1 MTKKVFL
8 TGGTGFIG
16 ANVVRHLVDRGH
28 EVVCLTRKSSPGLC
42 LEGLPVTLVQADLND
57 AEGLARAMDG
67 CEDVYHL
74 AGVFD
79 ASPQGRELM
88 HSVHVDGTRQLCEA
102 SLQVGARRFLL
113 CSSSVT
119 IGFGPLSDLGDER
132 RPVSSLDAIYGHDG
146 PLRWYHDSKAEAE
159 QLVNTFHA
167 RGLETVTV
175 NPDYIIGA
183 WDIKPTSGALVLTIA
198 KGWLPVYPRGGKCF
212 QDVDDCALG
221 HILAMERGRVGERY
235 LLGNE
240 NHSYRS
246 FMSIIAQVV
255 GRRPPL
261 LPMPRLAGEALGL
274 VGAVGSRFDAHRFA
288 GFNRYVLRSM
298 AQERYRSGDKA
309 VRELGVPQTPL
320 YQAVEKAHRWFR
332 DHGYLG

>member
-1 MTKKVFL
+1 MSKKVFL

-16 ANVVRHLVDRGH
+16 ANVARSLVARGY
-28 EVVCLTRKSSPGLC
+28 EVVCLTRRSSPGLC
-42 LEGLPVTLVQADLND
+42 LEGLPVQLVQADLND
-57 AEGLARAMDG
+57 LSALSRAMEG
-67 CEDVYHL
+67 CEDIYHL

-79 ASPQGRELM
+79 ASPQGKQLM
-88 HSVHVDGTRQLCEA
+88 QAVHVDGTRQLCEA
-102 SLQVGARRFLL
+102 SLKVGARRFLL

-119 IGFGPLSDLGDER
+119 VGYGPLSAPGDEDSA
-132 RPVSSLDAIYGHDG
+132 PPDLDSIYGHDG

-159 QLVNTFHA
+159 QLVHSFHA

-198 KGWLPVYPRGGKCF
+198 KGWIPFYPRGGKCF
-212 QDVDDCALG
+212 QDVEDCAEG
-221 HILAMERGRVGERY
+221 HVLAMEKGRVGERY

-246 FMSIIAQVV
+246 FMSIIGQVV

-274 VGAVGSRFDAHRFA
+274 VGAVGNRFDAHRFT
-288 GFNRYVLRSM
+288 GLNRYVLRSM

-320 YQAVEKAHRWFR
+320 YVAVEKAHRWFR
-332 DHGYLG
+332 DHGYLD